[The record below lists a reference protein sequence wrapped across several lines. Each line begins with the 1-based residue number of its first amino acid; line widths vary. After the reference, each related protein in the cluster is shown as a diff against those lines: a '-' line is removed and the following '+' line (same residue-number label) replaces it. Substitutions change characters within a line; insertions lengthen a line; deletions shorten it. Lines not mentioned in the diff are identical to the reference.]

1 MADTLPSN
9 EAVAGPSPT
18 KIAQIHT
25 TELRPQIP
33 PVTLETPAAS
43 EAEPEHDL
51 ELVGLPTDF
60 DPDAEPSAPAAKEVV
75 DTEDI
80 LEVPIRSIED
90 EDAEEAAALAE
101 LEKRR
106 NRVNG
111 QGDDADGDEEEGDL
125 TEILRGLAGNQGD
138 GDEQGEGEGE
148 GENDQGEDEIVA
160 EQSEEAE
167 IILGEETTPLEDSRP
182 ITEVEARELPAELE
196 EENEDV
202 QMQSSKP
209 FAVSS
214 ERSLTK
220 QSTRHLFPIF
230 RISLPKCPHRLRLFL
245 SHHLVPGPRGLF
257 LHHEPNLPLNLPR
270 QAPSEQG

>member
-1 MADTLPSN
+1 MADTLASN

-18 KIAQIHT
+18 KIAHNDT
-25 TELRPQIP
+25 TEPRFQTA
-33 PVTLETPAAS
+33 PVTLEHPAAP
-43 EAEPEHDL
+43 EPEPERDL
-51 ELVGLPTDF
+51 ELVGLPTEF

-106 NRVNG
+106 NRMNG

-138 GDEQGEGEGE
+138 GDEQGDGE

-167 IILGEETTPLEDSRP
+167 IILGEETAPLEDYRP
-182 ITEVEARELPAELE
+182 INEVEAREPPAELE
-196 EENEDV
+196 QEDEDV
-202 QMQSSKP
+202 QMQSSMP
-209 FAVSS
+209 LAVSS
-214 ERSLTK
+214 GRSLTK

-230 RISLPKCPHRLRLFL
+230 RISLPKCPYRLRQSP
-245 SHHLVPGPRGLF
+245 SHHLDPRPRGLF
-257 LHHEPNLPLNLPR
+257 LHHQPSLPLNLPR
-270 QAPSEQG
+270 QVPSEQG

>member
-1 MADTLPSN
+1 MADTLPST
-9 EAVAGPSPT
+9 EAVPGPSPT
-18 KIAQIHT
+18 KIAHNDT
-25 TELRPQIP
+25 PEPRPQTP
-33 PVTLETPAAS
+33 PVTLEPPAAP
-43 EAEPEHDL
+43 EPEPERDL

-60 DPDAEPSAPAAKEVV
+60 DPDAEPSAPEAKEVV

-106 NRVNG
+106 NRMNS

-138 GDEQGEGEGE
+138 GDEQGDGE

-167 IILGEETTPLEDSRP
+167 IILGEETAPLEDSRP
-182 ITEVEARELPAELE
+182 INEVEAREPPAELE
-196 EENEDV
+196 QENEDV
-202 QMQSSKP
+202 QMQSSKRHV
-209 FAVSS
+209 ASS

-230 RISLPKCPHRLRLFL
+230 RISLPKCRCPLPLFL
-245 SHHLVPGPRGLF
+245 YHHHGPRPRGLF
-257 LHHEPNLPLNLPR
+257 LHHEPSLPLNLPR